1 MISTPLLLLLVLAP
15 GRAPSRVEIR
25 EMVERAEAAFG
36 EGQWDAASRGFADA
50 FAVDPDPDYLFARAQ
65 AERFAGRCN
74 VAIKLWDQYLTLESS
89 PQAIAE
95 ARHNRA
101 YCEPATTTS
110 GEAPPSTDAGT
121 QPPDDGGG
129 RPPRPTRAWY
139 RDPAGGVLVATGGVS
154 TIIGASVLGLALSRD
169 RKAAGADTEGSYV
182 AEKDAV
188 KAPHRAGIAVLSVG
202 GALLVAGV
210 VRWAVVATRSRR
222 GTQARSQPT
231 WWARS
236 QRVRWGA
243 AAAPRAAA
251 LSLRVEF

>member
-15 GRAPSRVEIR
+15 SRVEIR
-25 EMVERAEAAFG
+25 EMVDRAEAAYD
-36 EGQWDAASRGFADA
+36 EERWDAASRGFADV
-50 FAVDPDPDYLFARAQ
+50 FAVDPDPKYLFARAQ

-74 VAIKLWDQYLTLESS
+74 VAIKLWDQFLGLESS
-89 PQAIAE
+89 PQAVAE

-101 YCEPATTTS
+101 YCEPVTTPDGGTPTTS
-110 GEAPPSTDAGT
+110 DSRPRPA
-121 QPPDDGGG
+121 DDGAG
-129 RPPRPTRAWY
+129 RPARPTRAWY

-154 TIIGASVLGLALSRD
+154 MVIGASVLGLALSRD
-169 RKAAGADTEGSYV
+169 RKAAGSDTEGSYV

-222 GTQARSQPT
+222 GTQARSEGT